1 MSDVNANIDINI
13 DSSNA
18 LAQLKSLQRQIA
30 QFHTSI
36 ARSSESAALAQRGL
50 QKNLL
55 NSINAI
61 SGFTAEM
68 RTVKTSAESFT
79 NSLEKNKFSMREY
92 FRYAGAS
99 TKTFGRLFKSEFD
112 TIGKVSEERVK
123 KLQTQYIKMGRDANG
138 AMQAMAIMPT
148 KLNMSDYGTQV
159 QLAAQKQALFNQ
171 LMKQGST
178 NLLNFG
184 KNTQWAGRQLM
195 VGFTLPLMAVGTAAS
210 KTFMEM
216 EAQAIK
222 FKKVYGDLFTP
233 QEETEE
239 ALTNITN
246 LGREFTKYGIAV
258 STTVGLA
265 AEAAAAGFSGLDLQ
279 RQTTEATRLSIL
291 GQLDSQK
298 ALETT
303 ISLQNA
309 FGMSS
314 EKLAESIDF
323 LNAVENQ
330 TVVSLDDITTAIPKV
345 APVIQQLGGDVK
357 DLTFFMAAMKE
368 GGINASEGANAL
380 KSGLGS
386 LINPGGKASAMLKSF
401 GINAE
406 EIVTKNKGNLKATVI
421 EFAEALNQLDPLNRA
436 QVIEQMFGKF
446 QFARLST
453 LFANVAK
460 DGNQAS
466 RVLNLANSS
475 VEELSALSEKE
486 LGMTAESSMNKF
498 KKAIEDL
505 KFALIPVGQ
514 AFLEAATP
522 IVEFVSNILEKFA
535 NLSDGTKKVITL
547 LTVGI
552 GAVGPV
558 LLMTFGLLANGVANI
573 IKLFLTLRGG
583 YQRLTGQSQILGE
596 QTQYMTMEQLD
607 AAAAAHSL
615 NQTHATLTQ
624 TFTAEA
630 NAIKQLVAAYSS
642 AAAASVNFARSNP
655 GMMMPGRAKGYAD
668 GVISV
673 PGPKGAGDIIP
684 AMLSPGEAVVPAD
697 MAKKYAPLIQGM
709 IAGNIPGF
717 MSGTVSVGASATQ
730 LDFARKDTAIKVQK
744 LIDGL
749 LQNGSGIE
757 NASQII
763 EETLQRLAEDTK
775 IGIGNFVRELDIVT
789 QQLSGKQI
797 PGSVLA
803 GAGRGERKFN
813 ANQTGVGTM
822 ADQAVGNPVLIEE
835 LRRAKESSAVAQQAM
850 KDYYTSVGKDA
861 SEFSGVVKQAGDVH
875 RAHVIDIRNNVDKMF
890 MEAWDP
896 DAWIAQSS
904 TLNQVSN
911 ILQSS
916 ESTRD
921 EYFNQL
927 SEVNADESV
936 IATIRD
942 KITNNLALTEAEL
955 VVQKQVLERILS
967 STSSMSKVAAGFGPQ
982 AAGAVAATDYLMQN
996 PATQQGV
1003 GSRTPQQISQA
1014 QAKLNNAKFRGQQT
1028 FVPVTQA
1035 ARDVVD
1041 ETVLATA
1048 RAAGTQSPSKRTIPI
1063 GEDIAR
1069 GLEVGMANRVDDVA
1083 KSGQQLGS
1091 AATGGAKSGAR
1102 KVSAPQGS
1110 PLSRGIAISD
1120 PALLSMAYQ
1129 ENTMRDKLKTQAKN
1143 TDVMN
1148 QRMDKLNKG
1157 LMGGTFALMSLAS
1170 AGSMA
1175 SGPLGNLSQQ
1185 VMKYSGLLFGLM
1197 TVTQL
1202 LTQTKIAELAA
1213 TRASTVANL
1222 MGGTGVKSLFTKGGG
1237 FAGFGKNLLTAG
1249 KFALR
1254 FAGPVG
1260 IATTAVLGVASALK
1274 FYQKK
1279 QEEAR
1284 LRIEGLGDAALLTSG
1299 KIKTLEDFFG
1309 KTATKSGFE
1318 SSGPKVAVSKEQ
1330 RTKIDDLRETEAF
1343 QKDFGKDID
1352 ALSSATSKQAEII
1365 FKTLQVQLKGK
1376 GFVDEEIKTIIQ
1388 ALQEEAGKTN
1398 VVIDFKSFDLTTEV
1412 GQKQLSNIALGLGK
1426 SFGKSF
1432 TEGYSETTETQQ
1444 DLMGEDFTVTV
1455 VKMSDAFK
1463 KSLSTTSKVF
1473 AGLFDGLS
1481 GQMENGIINAKQFD
1495 QSFSSIV
1502 TTIKGFPEPAAI
1514 LMLDQIFSNL
1524 PGDLAKTAT
1533 GFKNIAT
1540 QLLVLEALSFGLLT
1554 AELIESLKVLEASTN
1569 SYDKQE
1575 LTRVKNN
1582 IANQIANAKVTK
1594 DKIADIEKEAAARA
1608 AAAAGEGKENPIK
1621 KRIKDIQQQTKAYII
1636 LRNANV
1642 DNATATELSNDA
1654 EIAALVIANG
1664 KGKKLKDLVKLVN
1677 QYKKAIKE
1685 QTKAAEENMSE
1696 EERFKSNIT
1705 RTLAIANLREKL
1717 IDIQYASQLKKEND
1731 QLASQEKAL
1740 QDVNDQID
1748 AITKKDIDPLQ
1759 KQIAANNFAL
1769 EGIALREDAIN
1780 EKYEKQI
1787 SALEKIET
1795 LNQDISNTQK
1805 QRLTIADALTRGD
1818 ISAAAAAMQ
1827 DARAQ
1832 SAESALSGQ
1841 KNALTAGR
1849 DAAIGALGRTE
1860 LEKQNKQLQYE
1871 ISVIENGRLLTLQNQ
1886 KETIEDQISAT
1897 QRAITKIELQVE
1909 TLKNTALY
1917 AGQTKKAL
1925 EDQDELIG
1933 LAEAAG
1939 IKYNAELIKQLANAQ
1954 GIQKAI
1960 EALDTEVT
1968 TIHTIITKNVSSG
1981 GGGGGGEEKPKTDTK
1996 PNTKPEAKPE
2006 TKTEEKP
2013 KAPVKPPVTAREAE
2027 RKTPL
2032 SNINFDS
2039 IIKQDQAMANRNPIK
2054 RAFGGFVPKYF
2065 AKGGMAIG
2073 SDTIPAML
2081 TPGEFIVNRS
2091 AASAYGPML
2100 KTLNESKYP
2109 SMLGQDLSP
2118 IVPIVNN
2125 STSLSDN
2132 STAVYNYTLGFNI
2145 NGSTSNPNDIARA
2158 VIKEIKQI
2166 DSQRI
2171 RGSRR

>member
-233 QEETEE
+233 AEETQE
-239 ALTNITN
+239 ALDNITN

-265 AEAAAAGFSGLDLQ
+265 SEAAAAGFSGLDLQ

-460 DGNQAS
+460 DGNQAA

-655 GMMMPGRAKGYAD
+655 GMMMPGMAPKKFAQGGIISGPGGPTSD
-668 GVISV
+668 SV
-673 PGPKGAGDIIP
+673 PIMA
-684 AMLSPGEAVVPAD
+684 SNGEAIISAEIV
-697 MAKKYAPLIQGM
+697 KKYPGIVEGLIS
-709 IAGNIPGF
+709 GNIPGF
-717 MSGTVSVGASATQ
+717 KRAGIVGGNAAFRLQDSYELGHFAPPMKMTGSELQEFAKTQTQSVKDTIDRLIASVQNGLEHAFDVFTNEVVVQSTELNQAVGEIGSGNTASKGLFRQESVAGAGAYNAPLLAKMEEAGASPEELESAINDLAKEFDEGITKLGNQTTVTAEEINKITQEAYDVVAKTNEKVKAAREELRKPGAMKEQFGAVKTGGRTQFRGAYNSSTNRRKVNRVVQKNMPGRFPTQQGAKFTPAAAQEIGIRDAQAIREIYRKLDVEAKKRVDAFVGNIKAMSKQVVEEARKAGIDIGQYTIEGIAVGAQTKSPS
-730 LDFARKDTAIKVQK
+730 KKAIKVGQ
-744 LIDGL
+744 D
-749 LQNGSGIE
+749 
-757 NASQII
+757 
-763 EETLQRLAEDTK
+763 
-775 IGIGNFVRELDIVT
+775 IG
-789 QQLSGKQI
+789 
-797 PGSVLA
+797 
-803 GAGRGERKFN
+803 
-813 ANQTGVGTM
+813 
-822 ADQAVGNPVLIEE
+822 
-835 LRRAKESSAVAQQAM
+835 
-850 KDYYTSVGKDA
+850 
-861 SEFSGVVKQAGDVH
+861 
-875 RAHVIDIRNNVDKMF
+875 
-890 MEAWDP
+890 
-896 DAWIAQSS
+896 
-904 TLNQVSN
+904 
-911 ILQSS
+911 
-916 ESTRD
+916 
-921 EYFNQL
+921 
-927 SEVNADESV
+927 
-936 IATIRD
+936 
-942 KITNNLALTEAEL
+942 
-955 VVQKQVLERILS
+955 
-967 STSSMSKVAAGFGPQ
+967 
-982 AAGAVAATDYLMQN
+982 
-996 PATQQGV
+996 
-1003 GSRTPQQISQA
+1003 
-1014 QAKLNNAKFRGQQT
+1014 
-1028 FVPVTQA
+1028 
-1035 ARDVVD
+1035 
-1041 ETVLATA
+1041 
-1048 RAAGTQSPSKRTIPI
+1048 
-1063 GEDIAR
+1063 R
-1069 GLEVGMANRVDDVA
+1069 GLEVGMESKVDDVQR
-1083 KSGQQLGS
+1083 SGQQLGT
-1091 AATGGAKSGAR
+1091 AAAGGAKSGAR

-1129 ENTMRDKLKTQAKN
+1129 ENVMRDKLKTQAKN
-1143 TDVMN
+1143 TEVMN
-1148 QRMDKLNKG
+1148 TRMDKLNKG

-1213 TRASTVANL
+1213 TRASVVANL

-1284 LRIEGLGDAALLTSG
+1284 LKIEGLGDAALLTSG

-1318 SSGPKVAVSKEQ
+1318 SSGPKVAVTKEQ

-1343 QKDFGKDID
+1343 QKDFGKDIE

-1582 IANQIANAKVTK
+1582 IANQIANAKVSK

-1608 AAAAGEGKENPIK
+1608 AAAAAEGKENPIR

-1664 KGKKLKDLVKLVN
+1664 KGQKLKDLVKLVN

-1717 IDIQYASQLKKEND
+1717 IDIEFAGKIKAENDKLKK
-1731 QLASQEKAL
+1731 QEDAL

-1759 KQIAANNFAL
+1759 KQISANSFAL
-1769 EGIALREDAIN
+1769 EGIALQEDAIN
-1780 EKYEKQI
+1780 EKYETQI

-1818 ISAAAAAMQ
+1818 ISAAASAMQ

-1832 SAESALSGQ
+1832 QAESALSGQ

-1860 LEKQNKQLQYE
+1860 LEKQNKKLQYE

>member
-246 LGREFTKYGIAV
+246 LGREFTKYGVAV

-460 DGNQAS
+460 DGNQAA

-498 KKAIEDL
+498 KKAVEDL

-668 GVISV
+668 GVVSV

-697 MAKKYAPLIQGM
+697 MAKKYAPLINGM

-717 MSGTVSVGASATQ
+717 KNGLGIGDIKKNLGLFRAPYAVNKQTKGMDWQTLPEEIEAAIAAATSVLSETTTDVETMNKKLGNLKRKQASHIVSDVTKMNVGGESVDIKNWNANNLQADLGYVNSYINTIQQSDSIVENFNKHNIDEAAKSLNMSVAEVDAEVEKFKKGIHPTTRKSAQVLQKVAMSDPGYQGQAASAG
-730 LDFARKDTAIKVQK
+730 LKAR
-744 LIDGL
+744 L
-749 LQNGSGIE
+749 SGDYY
-757 NASQII
+757 
-763 EETLQRLAEDTK
+763 ETLSARAYDPSKDVSSSKTVQTK
-775 IGIGNFVRELDIVT
+775 I
-789 QQLSGKQI
+789 
-797 PGSVLA
+797 
-803 GAGRGERKFN
+803 
-813 ANQTGVGTM
+813 
-822 ADQAVGNPVLIEE
+822 
-835 LRRAKESSAVAQQAM
+835 AKLE
-850 KDYYTSVGKDA
+850 K
-861 SEFSGVVKQAGDVH
+861 E
-875 RAHVIDIRNNVDKMF
+875 
-890 MEAWDP
+890 
-896 DAWIAQSS
+896 
-904 TLNQVSN
+904 
-911 ILQSS
+911 
-916 ESTRD
+916 
-921 EYFNQL
+921 
-927 SEVNADESV
+927 V
-936 IATIRD
+936 IARSE
-942 KITNNLALTEAEL
+942 KLASNA
-955 VVQKQVLERILS
+955 VMA
-967 STSSMSKVAAGFGPQ
+967 TSK
-982 AAGAVAATDYLMQN
+982 
-996 PATQQGV
+996 
-1003 GSRTPQQISQA
+1003 
-1014 QAKLNNAKFRGQQT
+1014 
-1028 FVPVTQA
+1028 
-1035 ARDVVD
+1035 
-1041 ETVLATA
+1041 
-1048 RAAGTQSPSKRTIPI
+1048 AAGTASPSKKTIKV

-1083 KSGQQLGS
+1083 KSGQHLGS

-1143 TDVMN
+1143 TEVMN

-1202 LTQTKIAELAA
+1202 LTQTKIAALAA
-1213 TRASTVANL
+1213 DRASLIANR
-1222 MGGTGVKSLFTKGGG
+1222 MGGTGVKSLFAKGGG

-1594 DKIADIEKEAAARA
+1594 DKISDIEKEAAARA
-1608 AAAAGEGKENPIK
+1608 AAAAGEGKENPIR

-1677 QYKKAIKE
+1677 QYKNAIKA

-1717 IDIQYASQLKKEND
+1717 IDIEFAGKIKAEND
-1731 QLASQEKAL
+1731 KLASQEKAL
-1740 QDVNDQID
+1740 ESVNDQID

-1759 KQIAANNFAL
+1759 KQISANSFAL
-1769 EGIALREDAIN
+1769 EGIALQEDRIN
-1780 EKYEKQI
+1780 EKYETQI

-1795 LNQDISNTQK
+1795 LNQDIANTQK

-1832 SAESALSGQ
+1832 QAESALSGQ
-1841 KNALTAGR
+1841 KDALTAGR

-1886 KETIEDQISAT
+1886 KETIEGQINAT
-1897 QRAITKIELQVE
+1897 QRAIAKIELQVE

-1968 TIHTIITKNVSSG
+1968 TIHTIITRNVSGG

-2013 KAPVKPPVTAREAE
+2013 KAPVKPPTTLREAE
-2027 RKTPL
+2027 RSTPL
-2032 SNINFDS
+2032 SS
-2039 IIKQDQAMANRNPIK
+2039 LAKQEQAMANRNPIK

-2109 SMLGQDLSP
+2109 SMLGQDSSP

>member
-1 MSDVNANIDINI
+1 
-13 DSSNA
+13 
-18 LAQLKSLQRQIA
+18 
-30 QFHTSI
+30 
-36 ARSSESAALAQRGL
+36 
-50 QKNLL
+50 
-55 NSINAI
+55 
-61 SGFTAEM
+61 
-68 RTVKTSAESFT
+68 
-79 NSLEKNKFSMREY
+79 
-92 FRYAGAS
+92 
-99 TKTFGRLFKSEFD
+99 
-112 TIGKVSEERVK
+112 
-123 KLQTQYIKMGRDANG
+123 
-138 AMQAMAIMPT
+138 
-148 KLNMSDYGTQV
+148 
-159 QLAAQKQALFNQ
+159 
-171 LMKQGST
+171 
-178 NLLNFG
+178 
-184 KNTQWAGRQLM
+184 
-195 VGFTLPLMAVGTAAS
+195 
-210 KTFMEM
+210 
-216 EAQAIK
+216 
-222 FKKVYGDLFTP
+222 
-233 QEETEE
+233 
-239 ALTNITN
+239 
-246 LGREFTKYGIAV
+246 
-258 STTVGLA
+258 
-265 AEAAAAGFSGLDLQ
+265 
-279 RQTTEATRLSIL
+279 
-291 GQLDSQK
+291 
-298 ALETT
+298 
-303 ISLQNA
+303 
-309 FGMSS
+309 
-314 EKLAESIDF
+314 
-323 LNAVENQ
+323 
-330 TVVSLDDITTAIPKV
+330 
-345 APVIQQLGGDVK
+345 
-357 DLTFFMAAMKE
+357 
-368 GGINASEGANAL
+368 
-380 KSGLGS
+380 
-386 LINPGGKASAMLKSF
+386 
-401 GINAE
+401 
-406 EIVTKNKGNLKATVI
+406 
-421 EFAEALNQLDPLNRA
+421 
-436 QVIEQMFGKF
+436 MFGKF

-460 DGNQAS
+460 DGNQAA

-655 GMMMPGRAKGYAD
+655 GMMMPGMAPKKFAQGGIISGPGGPTSD
-668 GVISV
+668 SV
-673 PGPKGAGDIIP
+673 PIMA
-684 AMLSPGEAVVPAD
+684 SNGEAIISAEIV
-697 MAKKYAPLIQGM
+697 KKYPGIVEGLIS
-709 IAGNIPGF
+709 GNIPGF
-717 MSGTVSVGASATQ
+717 KRAGIVGGNAAFRLQDSYELGHFAPPMKMTGSELQEFAKTQTQSVKDTIDRLIASVQNGLEHAFDVFTNEVVVQSTELNQAVGEIGSGNTASKGLFRQESVAGAGAYNAPLLAKMEEAGASPEELESAINDLAKEFDEGITKLGNQTTVTAEEINKITQEAYDVVAKTNEKVKAAREELRKPGAMKEQFGAVKTGGRTQFRGAYNSSTNRRKVNRVVQQNMPGRFPTQQGAKFTPAAAQEIGIRDAQAIREIYRKLDVEAKKRVDAFVGNIKAMSKQVVEEARKAGIDIGQYTIEGIAVGAQTKSPS
-730 LDFARKDTAIKVQK
+730 KKAIKVGQ
-744 LIDGL
+744 D
-749 LQNGSGIE
+749 
-757 NASQII
+757 
-763 EETLQRLAEDTK
+763 
-775 IGIGNFVRELDIVT
+775 IG
-789 QQLSGKQI
+789 
-797 PGSVLA
+797 
-803 GAGRGERKFN
+803 
-813 ANQTGVGTM
+813 
-822 ADQAVGNPVLIEE
+822 
-835 LRRAKESSAVAQQAM
+835 
-850 KDYYTSVGKDA
+850 
-861 SEFSGVVKQAGDVH
+861 
-875 RAHVIDIRNNVDKMF
+875 
-890 MEAWDP
+890 
-896 DAWIAQSS
+896 
-904 TLNQVSN
+904 
-911 ILQSS
+911 
-916 ESTRD
+916 
-921 EYFNQL
+921 
-927 SEVNADESV
+927 
-936 IATIRD
+936 
-942 KITNNLALTEAEL
+942 
-955 VVQKQVLERILS
+955 
-967 STSSMSKVAAGFGPQ
+967 
-982 AAGAVAATDYLMQN
+982 
-996 PATQQGV
+996 
-1003 GSRTPQQISQA
+1003 
-1014 QAKLNNAKFRGQQT
+1014 
-1028 FVPVTQA
+1028 
-1035 ARDVVD
+1035 
-1041 ETVLATA
+1041 
-1048 RAAGTQSPSKRTIPI
+1048 
-1063 GEDIAR
+1063 R
-1069 GLEVGMANRVDDVA
+1069 GLEVGMESKVDDVQR
-1083 KSGQQLGS
+1083 SGQQLGT
-1091 AATGGAKSGAR
+1091 AAAGGAKSGAR

-1143 TDVMN
+1143 TEVMN
-1148 QRMDKLNKG
+1148 ERMDKLNKG

-1175 SGPLGNLSQQ
+1175 SGPIGDLSQQ

-1197 TVTQL
+1197 TITQL
-1202 LTQTKIAELAA
+1202 LTQAKISELVA
-1213 TRASTVANL
+1213 TRASAAAGIMQGLGKNAAGKQIGASVS
-1222 MGGTGVKSLFTKGGG
+1222 GLFAKGGG

-1318 SSGPKVAVSKEQ
+1318 SSGPKVAVGKEQ

-1388 ALQEEAGKTN
+1388 ALQEESGKTN
-1398 VVIDFKSFDLTTEV
+1398 VVIDFKSFDLATEV
-1412 GQKQLSNIALGLGK
+1412 GQKQLSSIALGLGK

-1481 GQMENGIINAKQFD
+1481 AQMENGIINAKQFD

-1608 AAAAGEGKENPIK
+1608 AAAAGEGKENPIR

-1717 IDIQYASQLKKEND
+1717 IDIEFAGKIKAEND
-1731 QLASQEKAL
+1731 KLASQEKAL
-1740 QDVNDQID
+1740 ESVNDQID

-1759 KQIAANNFAL
+1759 KQISANSFAL
-1769 EGIALREDAIN
+1769 EGIALQEDRIN
-1780 EKYEKQI
+1780 EKYETQI

-1795 LNQDISNTQK
+1795 LNQDIANTQK

-1939 IKYNAELIKQLANAQ
+1939 IKYNAELIKQLANAE
-1954 GIQKAI
+1954 GIKAAI

-1968 TIHTIITKNVSSG
+1968 TIHTIITKNVSS
-1981 GGGGGGEEKPKTDTK
+1981 GGGGGEEKPKTDTK

>member
-13 DSSNA
+13 NSSNA

-36 ARSSESAALAQRGL
+36 AKSSESAALAQKGL

-55 NSINAI
+55 SSVNAI
-61 SGFTAEM
+61 GAFSAEM

-123 KLQTQYIKMGRDANG
+123 RLQTQFIKMGRDTNG

-148 KLNMSDYGTQV
+148 KLNMEDYTTKV

-195 VGFTLPLMAVGTAAS
+195 VGFTLPLMAVGTAAT

-233 QEETEE
+233 QEETQQ
-239 ALTNITN
+239 ALSDITE
-246 LGREFTKYGIAV
+246 LGKQFTRYGIAV

-291 GQLDSQK
+291 GQLESQK

-421 EFAEALNQLDPLNRA
+421 EFAEALNALDPLNRA

-460 DGNQAS
+460 DGNQAA

-498 KKAIEDL
+498 KKAVEDL
-505 KFALIPVGQ
+505 KVALIPVGE
-514 AFLEAATP
+514 AFLQAVTP
-522 IVEFVSNILEKFA
+522 IVEFVGNILEKFA

-630 NAIKQLVAAYSS
+630 NAIKQLIAAYSS
-642 AAAASVNFARSNP
+642 AASASANFARANP
-655 GMMMPGRAKGYAD
+655 GMMMPGRGRGYAD
-668 GVISV
+668 GVVSV

-717 MSGTVSVGASATQ
+717 AKGRTGQSGTNVKIPGGFAAAHFGGSNQMSGNDLLSMLEGRSDKMAESLRKMVASMSDADEMLTVFSNEVVATTSDLNEAVGKT
-730 LDFARKDTAIKVQK
+730 
-744 LIDGL
+744 
-749 LQNGSGIE
+749 GSGKKVSMEYARNEMLDPQYANVRDIE
-757 NASQII
+757 LQRQLEAAGKPI
-763 EETLQRLAEDTK
+763 EEIRVVNEKITKEIAIGFDKLKDKTVVTAEDLDKVISEAYQAIAKTDKDVEAAYARMKEITTVTDPNLLTRRPVTK
-775 IGIGNFVRELDIVT
+775 TSYKDFRRNNKKTKTSPYYEGMQRMVGEGNVPYSPEANFRITNPMAEQIG
-789 QQLSGKQI
+789 
-797 PGSVLA
+797 
-803 GAGRGERKFN
+803 
-813 ANQTGVGTM
+813 M
-822 ADQAVGNPVLIEE
+822 
-835 LRRAKESSAVAQQAM
+835 SS
-850 KDYYTSVGKDA
+850 KDA
-861 SEFSGVVKQAGDVH
+861 SRIYEQFSKEVKLKLSQLRGDITKFTAEFK
-875 RAHVIDIRNNVDKMF
+875 K
-890 MEAWDP
+890 
-896 DAWIAQSS
+896 
-904 TLNQVSN
+904 
-911 ILQSS
+911 
-916 ESTRD
+916 
-921 EYFNQL
+921 
-927 SEVNADESV
+927 
-936 IATIRD
+936 
-942 KITNNLALTEAEL
+942 EAEL
-955 VVQKQVLERILS
+955 AGLKTGQAYQAGIEKSNLKDVYVESRER
-967 STSSMSKVAAGFGPQ
+967 
-982 AAGAVAATDYLMQN
+982 
-996 PATQQGV
+996 
-1003 GSRTPQQISQA
+1003 
-1014 QAKLNNAKFRGQQT
+1014 
-1028 FVPVTQA
+1028 
-1035 ARDVVD
+1035 
-1041 ETVLATA
+1041 
-1048 RAAGTQSPSKRTIPI
+1048 QSPHPLAAKD
-1063 GEDIAR
+1063 GADDAKAYENAR
-1069 GLEVGMANRVDDVA
+1069 STVAQKTRGSGRGNRGVTKPA
-1083 KSGQQLGS
+1083 
-1091 AATGGAKSGAR
+1091 
-1102 KVSAPQGS
+1102 GS
-1110 PLSRGIAISD
+1110 PLSSGIAISD
-1120 PALLSMAYQ
+1120 PALLAMAYQ
-1129 ENTMRDKLKTQAKN
+1129 ENTMRDKLKKQSEVTQ
-1143 TDVMN
+1143 VMN
-1148 QRMDKLNKG
+1148 QRMDKLNRNF
-1157 LMGGTFALMSLAS
+1157 MAGTFAIS
-1170 AGSMA
+1170 ALSGVASMA
-1175 SGPLGNLSQQ
+1175 GGNLGKFSEILFQISGPMFALSS
-1185 VMKYSGLLFGLM
+1185 VI
-1197 TVTQL
+1197 QL
-1202 LTQTKIAELAA
+1202 LTGNKIVGQIFKFKKILGP
-1213 TRASTVANL
+1213 VAI
-1222 MGGTGVKSLFTKGGG
+1222 G
-1237 FAGFGKNLLTAG
+1237 LTALT
-1249 KFALR
+1249 F
-1254 FAGPVG
+1254 G
-1260 IATTAVLGVASALK
+1260 IKAYNKSR
-1274 FYQKK
+1274 
-1279 QEEAR
+1279 EEEIQ
-1284 LRIEGLGDAALLTSG
+1284 RIDGLGNAALLTSD
-1299 KIKTLEDFFG
+1299 KIKNLGDFFG
-1309 KTATKSGFE
+1309 IVPTKSGYE
-1318 SSGPKVAVSKEQ
+1318 SKGPELSLKKEE
-1330 RTKIDDLRETEAF
+1330 RTKVDVLKETESF
-1343 QKDFGKDID
+1343 QKDFAKDIKR
-1352 ALSSATSKQAEII
+1352 LSSATGKQAEVI
-1365 FKTLQVQLKGK
+1365 FKTLQVQLKGR
-1376 GFVDEEIKTIIQ
+1376 GFAEAQIKTIIQ

-1398 VVIDFKSFDLTTEV
+1398 VQVDFGSLDLATES
-1412 GQKQLSNIALGLGK
+1412 GQKNLSEIAQSLGK
-1426 SFGKSF
+1426 NFAKEFDRGYKKEVWEKTDPLSGEIYYEEVVTMS
-1432 TEGYSETTETQQ
+1432 EG
-1444 DLMGEDFTVTV
+1444 LR
-1455 VKMSDAFK
+1455 
-1463 KSLSTTSKVF
+1463 KSLSTTSKTL
-1473 AGLFDGLS
+1473 AGLLDGIS
-1481 GQMENGIINAKQFD
+1481 AQFKNGSINAQQFN
-1495 QSFSSIV
+1495 QSFSNIV
-1502 TTIKGFPEPAAI
+1502 NTIKSFPEPKAI
-1514 LMLDQIFSNL
+1514 VLLDGIFTSL

-1533 GFKNIAT
+1533 GFKSVAT
-1540 QLLVLEALSFGLLT
+1540 QLLILEGLAFGLVT
-1554 AELIESLKVLEASTN
+1554 AELISSLKVLESSTKAYDRQEAVRIKDKLAN
-1569 SYDKQE
+1569 SI
-1575 LTRVKNN
+1575 TS
-1582 IANQIANAKVTK
+1582 AKITK
-1594 DKIADIEKEAAARA
+1594 DEIERLQDEADARA
-1608 AAAAGEGKENPIK
+1608 AAAEAGKENPIA
-1621 KRIKDIQQQTKAYII
+1621 KRIKDIKQQTDAYKI

-1642 DNATATELSNDA
+1642 DNTTATELSNDS
-1654 EIAALVIANG
+1654 EIAALVIANS
-1664 KGKKLKDLVKLVN
+1664 KGKKLKDLIKLIN
-1677 QYKKAIKE
+1677 QYKNAIKA

-1696 EERFKSNIT
+1696 EEKFKANIT
-1705 RTLAIANLREKL
+1705 RTLALANLREKL
-1717 IDIQYASQLKKEND
+1717 IDIEYAGQIQKEND
-1731 QLASQEKAL
+1731 TLNAQEKAL
-1740 QDVNDQID
+1740 QGVNDEID
-1748 AITKKDIDPLQ
+1748 SITKK
-1759 KQIAANNFAL
+1759 QIAPIEKIINANSFAL
-1769 EGIALREDAIN
+1769 EKISLQEDIIN
-1780 EKYEKQI
+1780 EQYETQI

-1795 LNQDISNTQK
+1795 LNQDIANTQK

-1818 ISAAAAAMQ
+1818 ISAAAAAIQ
-1827 DARAQ
+1827 DSRAQ
-1832 SAESALSGQ
+1832 AADSAVSRQ
-1841 KNALTAGR
+1841 R
-1849 DAAIGALGRTE
+1849 DALGAGKDIAINALGRKE
-1860 LEKQNKQLQYE
+1860 LEQQNKKLQYD
-1871 ISVIENGRLLTLQNQ
+1871 ISVIENGRLLTLKEQ
-1886 KETIEDQISAT
+1886 KSTIEDQIDAT
-1897 QRAITKIELQVE
+1897 QRAIAKIELQVE
-1909 TLKNTALY
+1909 TLKNAAVY
-1917 AGQTKKAL
+1917 AGQTRKAF

-1960 EALDTEVT
+1960 EALDTTVK
-1968 TIHTIITKNVSSG
+1968 TIHIIETRHTSG
-1981 GGGGGGEEKPKTDTK
+1981 GGGGEPAKEEEKKKTDSKTDTNK
-1996 PNTKPEAKPE
+1996 D
-2006 TKTEEKP
+2006 KTEEKP
-2013 KAPVKPPVTAREAE
+2013 KAPVKPPVTPKEAE

-2032 SNINFDS
+2032 SGINFDS
-2039 IIKQDQAMANRNPIK
+2039 IIRQDKAMENRNPLK
-2054 RAFGGFVPKYF
+2054 KALGGFVPKYF
-2065 AKGGMAIG
+2065 ARGGMAIG

-2081 TPGEFIVNRS
+2081 TPGEFIVNKA

-2109 SMLGQDLSP
+2109 SMLGENSSP
-2118 IVPIVNN
+2118 VVPIVNN